1 MKHHLTP
8 LDATQLDSWRALA
21 AHRQELQDFRMRL
34 DDTMER
40 IGGIFDMIRI
50 QI

>member
-21 AHRQELQDFRMRL
+21 AHRQELQDF
-34 DDTMER
+34 
-40 IGGIFDMIRI
+40 
-50 QI
+50 

>member
-21 AHRQELQDFRMRL
+21 AHRQELQDFRMR
-34 DDTMER
+34 
-40 IGGIFDMIRI
+40 
-50 QI
+50 QA